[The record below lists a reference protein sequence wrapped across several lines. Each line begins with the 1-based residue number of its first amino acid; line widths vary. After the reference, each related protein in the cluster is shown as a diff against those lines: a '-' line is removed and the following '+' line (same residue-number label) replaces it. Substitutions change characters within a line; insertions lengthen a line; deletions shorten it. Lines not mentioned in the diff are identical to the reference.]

1 MFRVQ
6 EHFYAAGDPRLP
18 FDKAGSFER
27 YHHLVNRGR
36 ADPKILL
43 QVGFGRRPAM
53 RREGAVLAMR
63 RSSFAISERSIK
75 NDLGIS
81 P

>member
-1 MFRVQ
+1 MTSIARCVRCALAATLAAIQ

-36 ADPKILL
+36 TDPKILL
-43 QVGFGRRPAM
+43 QVGFGRRPAVQAWINA
-53 RREGAVLAMR
+53 RYWPCWA
-63 RSSFAISERSIK
+63 
-75 NDLGIS
+75 
-81 P
+81 

>member
-1 MFRVQ
+1 VFRIQ

-43 QVGFGRRPAM
+43 QVGFGRRPAVQA
-53 RREGAVLAMR
+53 RIGVDKRQILALLGREG
-63 RSSFAISERSIK
+63 FC
-75 NDLGIS
+75 
-81 P
+81 